1 MARFQNHPAVLV
13 HERVSKGEIKNR
25 KSNDL
30 DFCILQK
37 TKQNT
42 EVPYTINN
50 CSVLYHRGA
59 EFMIILLTS
68 FSEIDNQSCKLT
80 SIEAKIKTI

>member
-1 MARFQNHPAVLV
+1 MISTFAFF
-13 HERVSKGEIKNR
+13 R
-25 KSNDL
+25 KRNK
-30 DFCILQK
+30 ILI
-37 TKQNT
+37 
-42 EVPYTINN
+42 EAAYTINN

-68 FSEIDNQSCKLT
+68 FSEIGNQSCKLT